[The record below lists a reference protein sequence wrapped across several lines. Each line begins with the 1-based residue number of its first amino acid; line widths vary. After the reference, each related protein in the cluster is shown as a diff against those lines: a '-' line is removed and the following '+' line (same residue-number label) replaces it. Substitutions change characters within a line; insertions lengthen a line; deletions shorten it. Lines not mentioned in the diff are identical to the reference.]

1 MTAGQNADMSAL
13 KTGIILGLLYCV
25 FIFVQNQF
33 FYSNPLQFAVV
44 KGICYILILVGIF
57 YTGYSAKKD
66 NGGFITFQDCLKVM
80 LITIAV
86 LELIYLIFN
95 LIYVK
100 FIDPTFIDKMK
111 AASLA
116 FFEKAKMPEEDI
128 NKQMERFKEAGKIT
142 AWTIIQSYGF
152 ALIIDAVFAV
162 IFAAILKNNKPVF
175 ENPAS

>member
-1 MTAGQNADMSAL
+1 MTVGQNADMSAL
-13 KTGIILGLLYCV
+13 RTGIILGLLYCV

-33 FYSNPLQFAVV
+33 FYSNPLQFAVL
-44 KGICYILILVGIF
+44 KGICYIVILGGIF
-57 YTGYSAKKD
+57 YVGYDAKKN

-80 LITIAV
+80 LITIAI
-86 LELIYLIFN
+86 LELIYLVFN

-111 AASLA
+111 VAYLA
-116 FFEKAKMPEEDI
+116 YFEKAKMPEEDI
-128 NKQMERFKEAGKIT
+128 NKQMERFNDAGKIT
-142 AWTIIQSYGF
+142 AWAMIQSYGF

-175 ENPAS
+175 ETPAN

>member
-1 MTAGQNADMSAL
+1 MAVAKNADMSAL

-25 FIFVQNQF
+25 FIFIQNQF
-33 FYSNPLQFAVV
+33 FYANPLQFAVL
-44 KGICYILILVGIF
+44 KGICYVIILGGIF
-57 YTGYSAKKD
+57 YTGYTAKKE
-66 NGGFITFQDCLKVM
+66 NGGFITFQDCLKAM

-86 LELIYLIFN
+86 LELTYLVFN
-95 LIYVK
+95 LLYVK

-111 AASLA
+111 TAYLA
-116 FFEKAKMPEEDI
+116 FFEKQKMPADDI
-128 NKQMERFKEAGKIT
+128 NKQMERFNEAGKIT
-142 AWTIIQSYGF
+142 AWTMIQSYGF